1 MTHSNLAT
9 QCIYSPNHYSG
20 RAYSI
25 QKVTIHHMAGVM
37 SAAQCGAVFAS
48 SSRQASSNY
57 GIGNGG
63 EIACYVEEENAPWT
77 SSSYWND
84 NQAITLEVS
93 NSYAGGDWP
102 ISDAA
107 WNSMI
112 RLCADICKRYGIYP
126 TYTGGT
132 DGTFTEHRMYAATG
146 CPGEYIHSRMYKIV
160 EEVRKAMGGSY
171 SGSGW
176 QKNDKGWWYEY
187 GDGSWPASQW
197 EYIDGKW
204 YYFNSDGY
212 MVTGWVH
219 WDGSWYYCTDNGD
232 MVTGWKKIK
241 RNGKESWFWFSDS
254 GEMAANRFLYI
265 NSKWY
270 GFDSNGCMVDNI
282 KELAVDKNGAI
293 SIS

>member
-37 SAAQCGAVFAS
+37 TAAQCGAVFAS

-63 EIACYVEEENAPWT
+63 EIACYVEEENGSWC

-107 WNSMI
+107 WKSMI
-112 RLCADICKRYGIYP
+112 KLCADICKRYGIYP
-126 TYTGGT
+126 TYTGDT
-132 DGTFTEHRMYAATG
+132 SGTFTEHRMFAATG
-146 CPGEYIHSRMYKIV
+146 CPGEYIHSRMNQIV
-160 EEVRKAMGGSY
+160 QEVRAAM
-171 SGSGW
+171 SGSSGGW
-176 QKNDKGWWYEY
+176 KKGDKGWWYEY
-187 GDGSWPASQW
+187 DDGSYPASQW

-204 YYFNSDGY
+204 YYFDGEGWMKTGWIKWNEHWFY
-212 MVTGWVH
+212 CADDGHMVTGWE
-219 WDGSWYYCTDNGD
+219 
-232 MVTGWKKIK
+232 KIK
-241 RNGKESWFWFSDS
+241 WNGKENWFFFMGD
-254 GEMAANRFLYI
+254 GTMVDNCFLFI
-265 NSKWY
+265 NGKWY
-270 GFDSNGCMVDNI
+270 GFDKNGCMVDSV